1 MYAYYAM
8 TGMIP
13 RETPTNQ
20 DGKPLAP
27 SQVNNSNNPAAAPA
41 PASNSKTASASKGKK
56 SSIQK
61 VKAFA
66 SVTITPL
73 QILQM
78 VVGSFAIFHT
88 HRVCPDKQYPV
99 FTIFGGVMYAARFP
113 RCIFVTLCACTS
125 PISPFLSICSRGK
138 SRRIS

>member
-13 RETPTNQ
+13 RDATKQN
-20 DGKPLAP
+20 DKPLAP
-27 SQVNNSNNPAAAPA
+27 SQVNPGAAPA
-41 PASNSKTASASKGKK
+41 PAANGKTASVGKGKK

-61 VKAFA
+61 VKALA
-66 SVTITPL
+66 AVTITPL

-88 HRVCPDKQYPV
+88 HSVCPDKQGPV
-99 FTIFGGVMYAARFP
+99 FTIFGGVMYATPFP
-113 RCIFVTLCACTS
+113 RCIFVTLCACTF
-125 PISPFLSICSRGK
+125 PTLPCLSICSRGK